1 MTRGV
6 PTIDPKM
13 FGDATPEDVARA
25 LLAPVRKPVAG
36 DKVTVEKPAPDKPGD
51 GVPHLAKRV

>member
-6 PTIDPKM
+6 PMIDPKM

-25 LLAPVRKPVAG
+25 LLRNKNLPARPVGKSVAG
-36 DKVTVEKPAPDKPGD
+36 DKVPVKKPAADET
-51 GVPHLAKRV
+51 